1 MTKNS
6 KGIAP
11 IRIVVILGII
21 GVIGFFVIKLT
32 PTAPTVPTT
41 AEPFQ
46 ESTENWKTYTNEK
59 YGFETKY
66 NPGSGPSEYVGN
78 ETDGQQPQLLQIK
91 FGTVP
96 LKFPHGY
103 ELTVNKQRSLEE
115 YRSELIGQITDKIN
129 SEEEITVSGN
139 VWTEMNYEIFLTTDY
154 VPITTAIINHAGYSY
169 AITASELD
177 INQILSTFQFL
188 D

>member
-1 MTKNS
+1 M
-6 KGIAP
+6 G
-11 IRIVVILGII
+11 ILGII
-21 GVIGFFVIKLT
+21 VLLGYFVLKSPPDQSLLPPSPT
-32 PTAPTVPTT
+32 PMGMQIT
-41 AEPFQ
+41 
-46 ESTENWKTYTNEK
+46 NWKTYTNEK

-66 NPGSGPSEYVGN
+66 NPESGPSEYVGN
-78 ETDGQQPQLLQIK
+78 ETDGQQPQLLLIK

-177 INQILSTFQFL
+177 INQIVSTFRFL
-188 D
+188 E